1 MSCAEIESKLDLLM
15 DGELP
20 ANDDTAVFQHLA
32 QCPECRRY
40 MSTYAH
46 IRGAIRREAVAVP
59 ASLDARI
66 LKGSTAANQREKK
79 VWQNTIDIPIP
90 LAAAAV
96 VCLIA
101 LTAYALF
108 RDRAPEPQQA
118 ATGNIVDAGRVE
130 YLYLLPAVEV
140 VGTVQS
146 SPITK
151 SVER

>member
-1 MSCAEIESKLDLLM
+1 MSCAEIELKLDLLM

-20 ANDDTAVFQHLA
+20 ANDDTAVFLHLA
-32 QCPECRRY
+32 QCPECRQY
-40 MSTYAH
+40 MSTFTQ
-46 IRGAIRREAVAVP
+46 IRGAIRKDAVAVP
-59 ASLDARI
+59 ASLDARV
-66 LKGSTAANQREKK
+66 LGGSTAANQLKK
-79 VWQNTIDIPIP
+79 QVWQRTIHIPIP

-101 LTAYALF
+101 LTAYAFL
-108 RDRAPEPQQA
+108 RDQEPQPHQT
-118 ATGNIVDAGRVE
+118 ATGNLVDAGRVE

-140 VGTVQS
+140 VGTEQS